1 MLLLLLEAMC
11 AQPAVGGDF
20 SSWVVS
26 QSLRPQSVPLAAVT
40 SPGMDELRRF
50 GPPRRDL
57 LAGETVTSQ
66 GRSHESTSQTL
77 EIPPAPPS
85 PSCLPSGFRVPPGG
99 TLKILSHLGKL
110 SQGSLDSTPGLSA
123 EFIVLFLDSGRSLRF
138 WEPYGPIHVEREA
151 ILGSPI
157 KSTLKLSSQKI
168 WSAPPS
174 SIHII
179 PRKTSTQL
187 WFIVIEF

>member
-1 MLLLLLEAMC
+1 MC
-11 AQPAVGGDF
+11 AARGWRRLLVLGGL
-20 SSWVVS
+20 SG
-26 QSLRPQSVPLAAVT
+26 PKSVPLAAVT

-110 SQGSLDSTPGLSA
+110 SQGSLDSTPGLS
-123 EFIVLFLDSGRSLRF
+123 ESSWFQQSL
-138 WEPYGPIHVEREA
+138 
-151 ILGSPI
+151 
-157 KSTLKLSSQKI
+157 
-168 WSAPPS
+168 
-174 SIHII
+174 
-179 PRKTSTQL
+179 
-187 WFIVIEF
+187 

>member
-1 MLLLLLEAMC
+1 MC
-11 AQPAVGGDF
+11 AARGWRRLLVLGGL
-20 SSWVVS
+20 SG
-26 QSLRPQSVPLAAVT
+26 PKSVPLAAVT

-99 TLKILSHLGKL
+99 TLKTLSHLGKL
-110 SQGSLDSTPGLSA
+110 SQGSLDSTPGLS
-123 EFIVLFLDSGRSLRF
+123 ESSWFQQSL
-138 WEPYGPIHVEREA
+138 
-151 ILGSPI
+151 
-157 KSTLKLSSQKI
+157 
-168 WSAPPS
+168 
-174 SIHII
+174 
-179 PRKTSTQL
+179 
-187 WFIVIEF
+187 

>member
-1 MLLLLLEAMC
+1 MTKLAFKSRLTFPC
-11 AQPAVGGDF
+11 
-20 SSWVVS
+20 SSTIAARSRLRTPVPCSSCYWRRCVRS
-26 QSLRPQSVPLAAVT
+26 PRLAAACRPGWSLRPQSVPLAAVT

-85 PSCLPSGFRVPPGG
+85 PSCLPSGSRVPPGG

-110 SQGSLDSTPGLSA
+110 SQGSLDSTPGLS
-123 EFIVLFLDSGRSLRF
+123 ESSWFQQSL
-138 WEPYGPIHVEREA
+138 
-151 ILGSPI
+151 
-157 KSTLKLSSQKI
+157 
-168 WSAPPS
+168 
-174 SIHII
+174 
-179 PRKTSTQL
+179 
-187 WFIVIEF
+187 